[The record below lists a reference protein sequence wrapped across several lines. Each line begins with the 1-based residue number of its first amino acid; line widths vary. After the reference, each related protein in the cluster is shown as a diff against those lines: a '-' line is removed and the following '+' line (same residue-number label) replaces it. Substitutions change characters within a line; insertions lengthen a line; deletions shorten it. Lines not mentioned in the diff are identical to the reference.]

1 MEPGDIWPRGSRSS
15 TRRGRIMDP
24 GKFKG
29 LIKEGR
35 VYDLGME
42 YFVGMPHHPNHPP
55 FAFALTKLHGEVV
68 YPGGVSACNCLFTT
82 GGHTGTHIDALGH
95 ISLNGR
101 VFGVGEI
108 GPFQDYYGLKKG
120 GIETVSP
127 IVARGI
133 LLDIAGFEG
142 KECLD
147 EGFEIDARVLSE
159 AEKEQGVVIG
169 EGDCALIRTGWIRHF
184 GDPRAYVSHERGC
197 PGLVEDGARWLA
209 SKKVSCVGS
218 DTLALEKTPTAHLPV
233 HVILLVENGIH
244 IMEVL
249 NLEELARD
257 KVWEFLLIVSPLKIR
272 GGTASP
278 VRPVAIA

>member
-1 MEPGDIWPRGSRSS
+1 MELSRIGELI
-15 TRRGRIMDP
+15 RRGKI
-24 GKFKG
+24 
-29 LIKEGR
+29 
-35 VYDLGME
+35 YDLGME

-55 FAFALTKLHGEVV
+55 FAFVLTKLHGEVV

-95 ISLNGR
+95 ISLDGK
-101 VFGVGEI
+101 VHGVGEI
-108 GPFQDYYGLKKG
+108 GPFQDYHGLRKG
-120 GIETVSP
+120 GIETVAP
-127 IVARGI
+127 IVTRGV
-133 LLDIAGFEG
+133 LLDIAALEG

-147 EGFEIDARVLSE
+147 PGFEIDAQILSQ
-159 AEKEQGVVIG
+159 AKKRQGVSLAQ
-169 EGDCALIRTGWIRHF
+169 GDCVLIRTGWIKHF
-184 GDPRAYVSHERGC
+184 YNPRAYVSHERGC

-209 SKKVSCVGS
+209 ERKVVCVGS
-218 DTLALEKTPTAHLPV
+218 DTLALEKTPSANLPV

-249 NLEELARD
+249 NLEQLARD
-257 KVWEFLLIVSPLKIR
+257 EVWEFLLIVSPLKIR